1 VDSNEAR
8 VEREEASMR
17 SLLKKAKRGFT
28 LIELMIVVAILGI
41 LAAVAI
47 PAFMKY
53 IRRAKTSEAVDKL
66 AYLYRMSST
75 YATGERVARG
85 LGAAVLDVRFP
96 DPAALTPATVPAGV
110 RVVDPAT
117 TWNAIQTWQALSFSI
132 SDPHYYAYMYDS
144 AGTGTS
150 AAFTA
155 RANGDLDGNG
165 TLSTFE
171 RAGGMNAN
179 REVMGAQGIWMNN
192 ELE

>member
-1 VDSNEAR
+1 
-8 VEREEASMR
+8 MR
-17 SLLKKAKRGFT
+17 AAKKHSGFT

-66 AYLYRMSST
+66 AYLYRMSSA

-85 LGAAVLDVRFP
+85 LLGPVADVRFP
-96 DPAALTPATVPAGV
+96 DPAAITPAVVPAGV
-110 RVVDPAT
+110 RVVDPPT

-132 SDPHYYAYMYDS
+132 ADPHYYAYQYDS
-144 AGTGTS
+144 SGTGTT
-150 AAFTA
+150 AQFTA
-155 RANGDLDGNG
+155 RALGDLDGNG

-179 REVMGAQGIWMNN
+179 REVTGAQGIWMNN